1 MKRLQLALHWQ
12 MILALVLGL
21 LAGWLLGGSYDIWGN
36 VVSGI
41 GKLFLNAINM
51 IVIPLVFL
59 STVLGFASM
68 DGTKSMGRV
77 AAKSF
82 GYFIVLDLIAAVIG
96 VLVTRLLRP
105 GYGAHCINIDGAAD
119 TVLVNAEQAEAMSF
133 MDKLV
138 NIVPGNIFESF
149 SSGAIL
155 QIIFFSILMGI
166 FITRIS
172 SDRQRAITDLF
183 DSFNDVII
191 KITSFIIRFAPL
203 GVFAIVMSMVGNQS
217 ENMEELRTSFLSI
230 AFFVFVVWISLL
242 VIGGIILPLMVG
254 LMARVSP
261 VKHLKQIYS
270 ALVLAFSTS
279 SSYSAL
285 PLIISDAKDKFG
297 VSNSIASFTVPLG
310 ITFNK
315 IGTIIYECVAVI
327 FVSQAV
333 GADLSIAQQMSLIA
347 ASVITVLGA
356 PSVPM
361 AGVVVLAILLNAM
374 GLPTSYIGMF
384 VVVDMLCDMP
394 KTLINAYSVSCSA
407 IIVARSEGE
416 IITV

>member
-1 MKRLQLALHWQ
+1 MKRIRLALHCCT
-12 MILALVLGL
+12 
-21 LAGWLLGGSYDIWGN
+21 WGN

-41 GKLFLNAINM
+41 GNIFLNAINM

-82 GYFIVLDLIAAVIG
+82 GYFFVLDIIAAIVAVVI
-96 VLVTRLLRP
+96 TMSLRP
-105 GYGAHCINIDGAAD
+105 GYGAHYLNIEGASAE
-119 TVLVNAEQAEAMSF
+119 VLTNAEAAEHLTL
-133 MDKLV
+133 MDKIV
-138 NIVPGNIFESF
+138 GIVPSNIFAAF

-155 QIIFFSILMGI
+155 PIIFFSILLGI
-166 FITRIS
+166 FITKIS
-172 SDRQRAITDLF
+172 DEKQLMLTQLF
-183 DSFNDVII
+183 ESFNDVVTM
-191 KITSFIIRFAPL
+191 ITTFFIRFAPL
-203 GVFAIVMSMVGNQS
+203 GVFAIVMSIVGRQAGNL
-217 ENMEELRTSFLSI
+217 EELKSSFLSI

-242 VIGGIILPLMVG
+242 TIGGIILPVVVG
-254 LMARVSP
+254 LTAHVSP
-261 VKHLKQIYS
+261 LKHLRQIYS
-270 ALVLAFSTS
+270 ALLLAFSTS

-285 PLIISDAKDKFG
+285 PLIISDAKEKFG

-327 FVSQAV
+327 FVAQAV
-333 GADLSIAQQMSLIA
+333 GADLSIAQQLSLIA
-347 ASVITVLGA
+347 ASIVTVLGA

-361 AGVVVLAILLNAM
+361 AGVVVLAILLNTM

-416 IITV
+416 KLTI

>member
-1 MKRLQLALHWQ
+1 MKKIQLALHWQ
-12 MILALVLGL
+12 MLLALVFGL
-21 LAGWLLGGSYDIWGN
+21 LAGWFLGGSFDSWGN

-41 GKLFLNAINM
+41 GNIFLHAINM

-82 GYFIVLDLIAAVIG
+82 IYFLVLDVIAAIVG
-96 VLVTRLLRP
+96 VLITQLLRP
-105 GYGAHCINIDGAAD
+105 GYRAHHINVEGASDSIIANAQQ
-119 TVLVNAEQAEAMSF
+119 AEQMTF

-138 NIVPGNIFESF
+138 DIVPNNVFEAF

-155 QIIFFSILMGI
+155 PIIFFSILLGV
-166 FITRIS
+166 FITHLIPEKQQRI
-172 SDRQRAITDLF
+172 TGLF
-183 DSFNDVII
+183 DAFNDVIV
-191 KITSFIIRFAPL
+191 KMTNFIIRFAPL
-203 GVFAIVMSMVGNQS
+203 GVFAIVMSLVGRQS
-217 ENMEELRTSFLSI
+217 GNYAELKSSFICI
-230 AFFVFVVWISLL
+230 ALFVFVVWIALL
-242 VIGGIILPLMVG
+242 MIGGIILPILVG

-261 VKHLKQIYS
+261 LKHLKQIYS

-285 PLIISDAKDKFG
+285 PLIISDAKEKMG

-333 GADLSIAQQMSLIA
+333 GVDLSIAQQASLIA
-347 ASVITVLGA
+347 ASIVTVLGA

-374 GLPTSYIGMF
+374 GLPTNFIGMF

-416 IITV
+416 SLLL